1 MDNYISEIIVV
12 VDAERCQNLNGV
24 AVKLKAGG
32 MNVLEVNE
40 NEGIIEGTVSTSLL
54 KQIESLIGVDYVRIV
69 FTYNARG
76 EDEPTKRAG

>member
-54 KQIESLIGVDYVRIV
+54 KQIV